1 MLITFPWVDNGV
13 PVDADSVT
21 LCDDAGNPPGNSAT
35 YGVRRTDNNAIV
47 VAVNTAMTRVALGQY
62 SLWFDDP
69 ADSLTYE
76 YFVKVVYG
84 GTTYFIHRT
93 QDGPSVLSSDS
104 INLQLVVISGGVLTA
119 LNSTPSLKNP
129 AGTYGVSRI
138 DTSEVV
144 VPADTAMVVDM
155 AGSYHYA
162 FTPSEKGLKFS
173 YYIYAVLAGK
183 TYYLPRTTNYI
194 SSAAIVVGRYT
205 DLYNIETQFGVDN
218 VHKWLG
224 INENDQAVDYAMRAY
239 EFIKR
244 VESEIDDNLRNGS
257 STVPFGQNSEAIPD
271 FITQLATTLAAV
283 RMYESRGVMDAD
295 PITGKPMHRLQFQ
308 ANWVTQQL
316 KRMRVD
322 DVQLPTTDTD
332 GITQYPVV
340 MCDDPPK
347 QYREYPQM
355 DFNKTYYIPPDFHV
369 ETNWPN
375 GCN

>member
-21 LCDDAGNPPGNSAT
+21 LCDDAGSPPGNSAT
-35 YGVRRTDNNAIV
+35 YGVRRTDNNAII
-47 VAVNTAMTRVALGQY
+47 VAVNTAMTRVALGEY
-62 SLWFDDP
+62 SFWFDDP

-76 YFVKVVYG
+76 YFIKVVYG

-93 QDGPSVLSSDS
+93 QAGPSALSSDD
-104 INLQLVVISGGVLTA
+104 ITIQLVVIKNGVLASLDEVPT
-119 LNSTPSLKNP
+119 LKNP

-138 DTSEVV
+138 DTGEVV
-144 VPADTAMVVDM
+144 VPADTGLDSNIDGYYFA
-155 AGSYHYA
+155 A

-173 YYIYAVLAGK
+173 YYIYALLDGK

-194 SSAAIVVGRYT
+194 TSAAIVVGRYT

-257 STVPFGQNSEAIPD
+257 STVPFTAPIPD

-283 RMYESRGVMDAD
+283 RMYESRGVMDLD
-295 PITGKPMHRLQFQ
+295 PVTGKPMHRLQFH

-332 GITQYPVV
+332 GITQYPTV
-340 MCDDPPK
+340 MWDKPPK

-355 DFNKTYYIPPDFHV
+355 DFNKTYHVPPDFHV
-369 ETNWPN
+369 ETNWPS